1 MKKMSKKLIGGLTIV
16 TLIATVGVVF
26 AAAQTDGTAKNSI
39 LSMNFWRGPSVNET
53 NKNCTVP
60 KNFFGR
66 ASVNRYSP
74 FLSDL
79 TPAQQAEL
87 QTLITTLK
95 NQNATPQE
103 IQAAIQQK
111 LDQYGIFDKQ
121 LGNEINR
128 TEQRLQILN
137 REKELRAEGYSWVNI
152 TDIIQKEF
160 NITAFGCNGQEMG
173 FPSDFP
179 RGSPKGPHGLM
190 PGKDSDN

>member
-1 MKKMSKKLIGGLTIV
+1 MKKMNKKLIGGLTIV
-16 TLIATVGVVF
+16 TFIAIVGVVF
-26 AAAQTDGTAKNSI
+26 AAAQTDGVTKNNI
-39 LSMNFWRGPSVNET
+39 LSMNFWRGQSANET
-53 NKNCTVP
+53 NKNCTVS

-66 ASVNRYSP
+66 ASMNRYSP

-121 LGNEINR
+121 LNNEINR

-152 TDIIQKEF
+152 TDMIQKEF
-160 NITAFGCNGQEMG
+160 NITAFDCNGQKMG
-173 FPSDFP
+173 FPYHFTP
-179 RGSPKGPHGLM
+179 GSPKGPHGFM
-190 PGKDSDN
+190 SGKDSDD